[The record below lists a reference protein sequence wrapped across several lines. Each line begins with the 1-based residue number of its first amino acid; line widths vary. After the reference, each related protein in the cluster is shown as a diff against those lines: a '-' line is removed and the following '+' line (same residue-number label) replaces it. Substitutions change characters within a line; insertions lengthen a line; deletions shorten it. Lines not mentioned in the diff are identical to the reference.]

1 MRNHAAERD
10 PGRNANFARRWA
22 DDPLR
27 LPDFQHLCRE
37 VAPRVVEDV
46 GRRAI
51 GCWLGKASETHG
63 AAAAEAFRQADS
75 IRRKLGLAW
84 TDLIEHR
91 SAA

>member
-10 PGRNANFARRWA
+10 PGRNANFSRRWA

-27 LPDFQHLCRE
+27 LPDFQHLGRE
-37 VAPRVVEDV
+37 VAPQVVEDV

-51 GCWLGKASETHG
+51 GRWLDTASAAHG
-63 AAAAEAFRQADS
+63 APAANAFRQADS

-84 TDLIEHR
+84 TDLIQER